1 MQDLFRSFPKFA
13 VIGGGNGGLATA
25 GYLASMG
32 YHVNLFNRT
41 PDKIQE
47 ILNDKRIILE
57 GVIQADGRV
66 DIATCNMQEAVEDA
80 DIVMVVVPASAHR
93 QIAREM
99 SPYLKDGQIIILN
112 PGRTGGA
119 LEFRNTLHET
129 GNRSRVT
136 VAEAQTLLYACRKTG
151 NQTVNVFSVKERVA
165 IAAIPATRTQK
176 IIRMLS
182 HAFPQFYSARNVLET
197 SFNNIG
203 AIFHPAPTLLNA
215 ARIETTGGNF
225 EYYIEG
231 ISPAVARILEE
242 MDDER
247 IMVAETLGVKAVSA
261 IKWLEQAYNA
271 VDENL
276 YGAIQKTVAYKGIK
290 SPGTMDNR
298 YIFEDVPVSLVP
310 ISSIGKMFGISTP
323 TIDSIIQLAC
333 AAHDENYWEAGR
345 TVETLGLSGKTAK
358 DINRL
363 VMEEEVNIMD
373 DSEGVVA

>member
-1 MQDLFRSFPKFA
+1 MQDLFRNFPKFA
-13 VIGGGNGGLATA
+13 VVGGGNGGLATA

-32 YHVNLFNRT
+32 YHVNLFNRS
-41 PDKIQE
+41 PDKIRD
-47 ILNDKRIILE
+47 ILNNKKIILE
-57 GVIQADGRV
+57 GAIQAEGCV
-66 DIATCNMQEAVEDA
+66 DIATSNMQEAVEDV

-99 SPYLKDGQIIILN
+99 SPYLKDGQIVILN

-129 GNRSRVT
+129 GNKSRIT

-151 NQTVNVFSVKERVA
+151 NQRVNIFSIKERVA

-176 IIRMLS
+176 IIKMLS
-182 HAFPQFYSARNVLET
+182 QAFPQFYSARNVLET

-215 ARIETTGGNF
+215 GRIETTGGDF

-231 ISPAVARILEE
+231 ISPTVARILEE
-242 MDDER
+242 MDCER
-247 IMVAETLGVKAVSA
+247 IRVAETLGVKAISA
-261 IKWLEQAYNA
+261 IKWLEQSYNA
-271 VDENL
+271 VDESL

-290 SPGTMDNR
+290 SPATVNNR

-310 ISSIGKMFGISTP
+310 ISSIGKMFGIPTP

-333 AAHDENYWEAGR
+333 AAQDEDYWEIGR
-345 TVETLGLSGKTAK
+345 TVETLGLSGKSAK
-358 DINRL
+358 EINRL
-363 VMEEEVNIMD
+363 VMEEEIDIMD